1 VPSLALAM
9 LWPVWLICVASL
21 GVGIAIE
28 TMMVQWNVV
37 MARYI
42 PADKLARVSAYD
54 VLGSVMSMPVGALL
68 AGPIASAIGV
78 SETQYAAAALILVT
92 SALTLLSRDIR
103 TRHADD
109 TPTAAATTAA
119 VTAAAAATATAAVPL
134 PPSPALPTAQGGLP
148 AAAISSDA

>member
-1 VPSLALAM
+1 MLFVSAIGATIAVPSLALAM

-28 TMMVQWNVV
+28 AMMVQWNVV

-42 PADKLARVSAYD
+42 PADMLARVSAYD
-54 VLGSVMSMPVGALL
+54 VLGSVMSMPIGALL

-78 SETQYAAAALILVT
+78 SATQYAAAAVILAT

-109 TPTAAATTAA
+109 TPIGVPGVPA
-119 VTAAAAATATAAVPL
+119 VLSTQGAV
-134 PPSPALPTAQGGLP
+134 P

>member
-1 VPSLALAM
+1 M

-28 TMMVQWNVV
+28 MMMVQWNVV

-54 VLGSVMSMPVGALL
+54 VLGSVMSMPIGALL

-78 SETQYAAAALILVT
+78 SNTQYAAAAMILAT
-92 SALTLLSRDIR
+92 SGLTLLSRDIR

-109 TPTAAATTAA
+109 TPMA
-119 VTAAAAATATAAVPL
+119 VAIADAVVPTE
-134 PPSPALPTAQGGLP
+134 PSPALPSAPGVVP
-148 AAAISSDA
+148 ATAISSDA